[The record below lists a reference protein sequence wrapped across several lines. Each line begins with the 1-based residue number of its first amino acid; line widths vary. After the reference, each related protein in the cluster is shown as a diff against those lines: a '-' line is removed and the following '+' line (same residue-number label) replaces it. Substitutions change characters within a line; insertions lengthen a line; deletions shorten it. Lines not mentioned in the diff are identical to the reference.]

1 MSRYT
6 KRELE
11 EQLDILRHENRR
23 YRRALNMV
31 NIDIDVQK
39 NVNVNVNIDRK
50 VPPNEHVQTVLKN
63 CESEWNRNVTEPGEG
78 GDSSRISY
86 YINSKNCLGWSN
98 VEYEKNGDFAWCGA
112 FAAAVYG
119 VQVLYNI
126 RYKIF
131 SSCYRFYDNWKN
143 TSRYQQKENILPGD
157 IVIVF
162 TSDDR
167 KPFWGNHITI
177 ARTSP
182 DQNGD
187 FHTTEGNAHGVNP
200 EQKWVEGV
208 VKRTR
213 NIENVAHVYRLIDED
228 YEQ

>member
-23 YRRALNMV
+23 YKRALNM
-31 NIDIDVQK
+31 IDIDIDIQK
-39 NVNVNVNIDRK
+39 DVNINIERK
-50 VPPNEHVQTVLKN
+50 VPPNEHVQTVLAN
-63 CESEWNRNVTEPGEG
+63 AEREWKLNVTEPGEG

-86 YINSKNCLGWSN
+86 YINSRNCLGWSN
-98 VEYEKNGDFAWCGA
+98 IDYQKNGDFAWCGA

-119 VQVLYNI
+119 PQVLFNI
-126 RYKIF
+126 RFKIF
-131 SSCYRFYDNWKN
+131 SSCYRLYDNWSK
-143 TSRYQQKENILPGD
+143 TSRHQDKEEIRPGD
-157 IVIVF
+157 LVIVF

-182 DQNGD
+182 DKDGN

-200 EQKWVEGV
+200 DQQWVEGV

-213 NIENVAHVYRLIDED
+213 NIKDVAHVYRLIDED